1 MLLTAGDPR
10 RRTGGNLYDAR
21 VARAARRAGIRVRVV
36 SAATSAAAARA
47 IATAR
52 SAVIVVDSIA
62 FPFAAACRAAP
73 RARVVALAHM
83 STPPFEARAAL
94 RLADGAV
101 AVSTS
106 LARELRALGGR
117 RVRVIPPGADGVP
130 RAPRVA
136 ARGALRVLC
145 VANWSAVK
153 GVDLAVDACARA
165 GGVRLTLAGDEGR
178 GAYRRLVRAR
188 MRRVDVTSHGA
199 IGARA
204 LGRLYARSDV
214 VVVPSRAEGFGIA
227 AAEALRHG
235 LPVIAS
241 DLPSLRAVVG
251 DAGALV
257 RPGDVRALARAVSA
271 ARDGVLRRRWARAAR
286 ARAPVLPRWR
296 DTERAF
302 VSLLVAE
309 MHASHAGGERM
320 PPRGVKSPK
329 RKRQYEKIKKS
340 ALKRGRSEKTA
351 KRIAAA
357 TTNKTRRK
365 KGETKS
371 SRSRKK
377 S

>member
-21 VARAARRAGIRVRVV
+21 VVRSARRAGIRVRVV
-36 SAATSAAAARA
+36 RGATAGARRA
-47 IATAR
+47 IASAR
-52 SAVIVVDSIA
+52 PAVIVVDSIA
-62 FPFAAACRAAP
+62 FPLAAACRAAP
-73 RARVVALAHM
+73 GARVVALAHM
-83 STPPFEARAAL
+83 STPAAQARAVL
-94 RLADGAV
+94 RRADAAV
-101 AVSTS
+101 AVSDT

-117 RVRVIPPGADGVP
+117 RVQVIRPGADGVP
-130 RAPRVA
+130 RARRIA
-136 ARGALRVLC
+136 SGGALRVLC
-145 VANWSAVK
+145 VANWSEVK
-153 GVDLAVDACARA
+153 GIDLAVDACARVS
-165 GGVRLTLAGDEGR
+165 GVRLVLAGDEGR
-178 GAYRRLVRAR
+178 GAYRRLVRSR
-188 MRRVDVTSHGA
+188 MRGRLVASHGP
-199 IGARA
+199 IGPRA

-214 VVVPSRAEGFGIA
+214 VVVPSRAEGFGIV

-251 DAGALV
+251 RAGALV
-257 RPGDVRALARAVSA
+257 RPGDVSALARAIA
-271 ARDGVLRRRWARAAR
+271 TGRDPAVRRRWARAAR
-286 ARAPVLPRWR
+286 ARARRMPRWR

-302 VSLLVAE
+302 VSLLVGE
-309 MHASHAGGERM
+309 MHASTAGGERM

-340 ALKRGRSEKTA
+340 ELKRGRSAKTA